1 MSSSSLA
8 NLTPTNVALGVLAT
22 GALGSVVY
30 SALASGSLATGA
42 ASAVSAI
49 RRNDLVVAASDILG
63 IGEQFL
69 AIKILNTALLDNKIS
84 KRF

>member
-1 MSSSSLA
+1 MQVSSSSLA

-69 AIKILNTALLDNKIS
+69 GYKFLNTND
-84 KRF
+84 